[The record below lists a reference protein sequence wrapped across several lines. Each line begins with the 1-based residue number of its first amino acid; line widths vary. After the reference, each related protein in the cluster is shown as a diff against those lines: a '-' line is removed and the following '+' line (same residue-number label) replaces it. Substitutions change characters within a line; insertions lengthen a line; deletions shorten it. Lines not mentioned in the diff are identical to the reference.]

1 MTTSQI
7 IATLLFICAAFSL
20 YLCIPELI
28 RHYNQKT
35 SRLFSLLAFSST
47 WWSFCFGMMY
57 VQTKPIQ
64 AFIWRNIGMA
74 SVFAYMILICFLLVI
89 FMKPPKKLRYF
100 VTGFSLLGIPI
111 YPLTTL
117 ESGAV
122 YTYGKTGMTYRLTAI
137 WANNVYSIYIV
148 ILFALLISSIVYMLI
163 TEQRRSKRVLG
174 IGLLAVGTII
184 AIGTMLD
191 TIMPMFGFASFP
203 GSSLSQF
210 LGTVIMYVT
219 LRTYTSTG
227 LTVRN
232 MSDYIYY
239 SLSTPVYICD
249 ENLQIRI
256 VNQAGYEFLHMN
268 EQQCLALSIPDIF
281 PLDKHGLDCN
291 TLNLPEAKC
300 AINSTICNVN
310 ISRIKNS
317 FGDIIGY
324 IAVADDLS
332 DKMRYI
338 EELAHS
344 KEQADSANA
353 AKSRFLANMS
363 HEIRT
368 PMHAITGFSE
378 LILKE
383 NISDEVRENVQHVK
397 EAAHN
402 LLSIIND
409 ILDFSKIESGKME
422 LQEIPYYTSSLLKD
436 AIVIISNQ
444 ADAKGLHFETTLDE
458 TLPRKLCGDKVRL
471 RSVLINVLNNAIKYT
486 DKGTV
491 HFSVSHQFIAPDQIE
506 FIFTVTDTGIGMH
519 PEDVTHLFEAF
530 QRFNENA
537 HYGIEGSGLG
547 LAICNA
553 YIKMMGGE
561 IQVESTYGKGSTFR
575 ITVKQTV
582 LEHEPVDMEFV
593 NQSPADTRQLR
604 IKNQEIL
611 VVDDNLVNLLVAQG
625 LLKSYGS
632 NVDTANGGQAGIDA
646 CAAKNYNLI
655 FMDQMMPDIDGTM
668 ALKEIRK
675 LSPYY
680 ANEAKIITLTADAIE
695 GMRENF
701 IKEGFD
707 EYLSKPIE
715 VGKLERIFKLFVPE
729 DCIYYE

>member
-7 IATLLFICAAFSL
+7 IATLLYICAAFSL
-20 YLCIPELI
+20 YLCITELI
-28 RHYNQKT
+28 RRFHQKE
-35 SRLFSLLAFSST
+35 SRLFALLAFSST

-57 VQTKPIQ
+57 VQLIPYQ

-74 SVFAYMILICFLLVI
+74 GVFAYMILICFLLVM

-100 VTGFSLLGIPI
+100 IMGFSLLGIPI

-117 ESGAV
+117 ENGAV
-122 YTYGKTGMTYRLTAI
+122 YTYGKTGMTYRLTPI
-137 WANNVYSIYIV
+137 WANNIYSAYTV
-148 ILFALLISSIVYMLI
+148 VLLLLLFLSIIYMLI
-163 TEQRRSKRVLG
+163 TEQRRSKRILG
-174 IGLLAVGTII
+174 IGLLSVGIII
-184 AIGTMLD
+184 ATGTMLD

-210 LGTVIMYVT
+210 LGTVFMYIT
-219 LRTYTSTG
+219 LKTYTTTG

-239 SLSTPVYICD
+239 SVSTPVYICD
-249 ENLQIRI
+249 ENLQIQI
-256 VNQAGYEFLHMN
+256 VNQSGYEFLHMD
-268 EQQCLALSIPDIF
+268 EQQCLNLTIKDIF
-281 PLDKHGLDCN
+281 PLDENELDCN
-291 TLNLPEAKC
+291 TLNLPEARC
-300 AINSTICNVN
+300 AINNTICNVN
-310 ISRIKNS
+310 ISRIKNT

-332 DKMRYI
+332 DKMKYI
-338 EELAHS
+338 EELARS
-344 KEQADSANA
+344 KEQADAANA

-383 NISDEVRENVQHVK
+383 NISDEVRKNIQHVK
-397 EAAHN
+397 EASQN

-422 LQEIPYYTSSLLKD
+422 LLEIPYYTSALLKD

-444 ADAKGLHFETTLDE
+444 ADAKGLRFESELDE

-471 RSVLINVLNNAIKYT
+471 RSILINVLNNAIKYT

-491 HFSVSHQFIAPDQIE
+491 HFSVGHRYIASDMIE
-506 FIFTVTDTGIGMH
+506 FIFTIKDTGIGMQS
-519 PEDVTHLFEAF
+519 EDIEHLFEAF
-530 QRFNENA
+530 RRFDQNTN
-537 HYGIEGSGLG
+537 YGVEGSGLG

-553 YIKMMGGE
+553 YVKMMGGE
-561 IQVESTYGKGSTFR
+561 IQVESTYGEGSTFR
-575 ITVKQTV
+575 VLVRQKV

-593 NQSPADTRQLR
+593 HHTLPDAGELHIR
-604 IKNQEIL
+604 NQEIL
-611 VVDDNLVNLLVAQG
+611 VVDDNLVNLLVAEG

-632 NVDTANGGQAGIDA
+632 HVDTADGGQASIDA
-646 CAAKNYNLI
+646 CTKKEYNLI
-655 FMDQMMPDIDGTM
+655 FMDQMMPDVDGTM

-675 LSPYY
+675 ISPYY
-680 ANEAKIITLTADAIE
+680 AKEAKIITLTADAIE
-695 GMRENF
+695 GMREHF
-701 IKEGFD
+701 LSEGFD

-715 VGKLERIFKLFVPE
+715 VGKLERIFKMFVPE